1 MINLL
6 IILIKLNDMSLG
18 HFLPWL
24 CKDHIGVLLYEDF
37 IKNLFGI
44 YDR

>member
-18 HFLPWL
+18 HFLPW
-24 CKDHIGVLLYEDF
+24 DHISVLFYEDF
-37 IKNLFGI
+37 IKNVFGI